1 MKLNQSKLAA
11 AALIGLF
18 SVGTSAQLQAS
29 GIAGDHV
36 VAGKDGC
43 SGKDGCKGKDK
54 EKESSNLNDFL
65 AGKDG
70 CSGKD
75 GCEGKDKKND
85 GEIL

>member
-18 SVGTSAQLQAS
+18 SVGT
-29 GIAGDHV
+29 AGAATGTARPV
-36 VAGKDGC
+36 NGKDGC

-54 EKESSNLNDFL
+54 KEESITGNFAGNDFL

-75 GCEGKDKKND
+75 GCEGKDKKKD